1 MTTPAATQPQTQIA
15 VGREL
20 PPTAPQTLG
29 ALLGD
34 AARLYTRHWRTFL
47 PAVLAVELPLLA
59 VRVLAGAGLDPGVA
73 QLDLA
78 YIVRAMP
85 FLIILNLLDL
95 VEAIAAFIL
104 MGIVARQVVDA
115 YAGRSS

>member
-1 MTTPAATQPQTQIA
+1 LPQTRVA

-20 PPTAPQTLG
+20 PPPTPRSLG

-34 AARLYTRHWRTFL
+34 AARLYARHWRTFL
-47 PAVLAVELPLLA
+47 PAVLAVQLPLLA
-59 VRVLAGAGLDPGVA
+59 VRVLARAGLDPGVA

-95 VEAIAAFIL
+95 VEAVAAFIL
-104 MGIVARQVVDA
+104 MGLV
-115 YAGRSS
+115 